1 MSIRGILKLSVL
13 ACLVLAV
20 CGCGKPNIIGTDAA
34 VYSGGTLHAVSS
46 RDLNS
51 VYSAAQAA
59 MKQLEIEIA
68 EQKKDVFYA
77 IVVGKVADGR
87 TITVRMQ
94 PGEGKVTEIT
104 IKASTLGDEERS
116 RVIYD
121 KIQQNLKVGT
131 K

>member
-13 ACLVLAV
+13 ACMVLAV

-34 VYSGGTLHAVSS
+34 VYSAGTLHAVSS
-46 RDLNS
+46 QDLNS

-77 IVVGKVADGR
+77 K
-87 TITVRMQ
+87 
-94 PGEGKVTEIT
+94 
-104 IKASTLGDEERS
+104 L
-116 RVIYD
+116 
-121 KIQQNLKVGT
+121 NLKREIAPNVVNLNQANTQVNIFMDDDRTEELVKRYFESKCSKVDAGSGGD
-131 K
+131 